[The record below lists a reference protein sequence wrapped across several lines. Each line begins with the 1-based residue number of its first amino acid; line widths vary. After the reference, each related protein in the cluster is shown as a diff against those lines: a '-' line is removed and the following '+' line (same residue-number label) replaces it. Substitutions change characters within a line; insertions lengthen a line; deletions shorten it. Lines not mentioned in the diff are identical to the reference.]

1 MTATA
6 RLKGDIWAVVS
17 ALTTGCGLIAS
28 KVALRTLDPLTL
40 NAYAF
45 FFGSLVVLAEA
56 ILSGNLAA
64 VFRVRVRQLLFLL
77 FIALLFCGS
86 LFCLMTAL
94 NLVEPATVSFLS
106 RLELVVTLVLAGF
119 FLRERISLAETIGLA
134 VVVGGILVMRY
145 GASVA
150 LSQAMA
156 LVVTSAIL
164 SGIGEVITK
173 ARIDWIDFR
182 AFVFYRNLIMTVM
195 FVIAGAVTG
204 RLAWVTDGRLL
215 LLTAAVG
222 FFMPYWGRLGYLKA
236 MQYIT
241 ISRAV
246 IIVQCQPFLTA
257 ALALAI
263 LGTLPPAKELAG
275 GLLIVAGIVLMR
287 RLENGRSKRRLR
299 LQASE

>member
-1 MTATA
+1 MSVTA
-6 RLKGDIWAVVS
+6 RLKGDLWAVVS
-17 ALTTGCGLIAS
+17 ALTTACGLIAS
-28 KVALRTLDPLTL
+28 KAALRTLDPLTL

-45 FFGSLVVLAEA
+45 FFGSLVVLGEA
-56 ILSGNLAA
+56 VLTGNLAA
-64 VFRVRVRQLLFLL
+64 AFRVTGKQLLFLF
-77 FIALLFCGS
+77 FIAVLFCGS

-106 RLELVVTLVLAGF
+106 RLELVVTLFLAWF
-119 FLRERISLAETIGLA
+119 FLRERVSITETIGLA
-134 VVVGGILVMRY
+134 VVVIGILVMRY

-150 LSQAMA
+150 LSKAMA
-156 LVVTSAIL
+156 LVVTSAML

-182 AFVFYRNLIMTVM
+182 AFVFYRNLFMTVM
-195 FVIAGAVTG
+195 FVIAGAMTG
-204 RLAWVTDGRLL
+204 RLVWVTDGRLI

-236 MQYIT
+236 MQYIN

-246 IIVQCQPFLTA
+246 IIVQVQPFLTA
-257 ALALAI
+257 ALALVI

-275 GLLIVAGIVLMR
+275 GLLIVGGIVLMR
-287 RLENGRSKRRLR
+287 LLENRAVRTARP
-299 LQASE
+299 